1 MKIAYT
7 VEPLDS
13 SDDWS
18 RLAQALGGE
27 DRDVVR
33 NTLRHLHV
41 LDVKCYVLEDQ
52 YIDRDYSA
60 DYSHFYART
69 FQAHDRHCKRVHF
82 FSADISPLFLR
93 PLSTDRLRQI
103 QDFANTTYC
112 GFCVIRPLPT
122 APIGR
127 TVLKGQVRSGFDME
141 ATVTCRADF
150 DANLLGVDLQ
160 VAGTSFLQQDARVGA
175 CAQVA
180 IWAGMRHMH
189 ARYNYNW
196 VSVAD
201 ITQFAT
207 PTTAAEAVSLPAG
220 SDFLTSERMIRGIS
234 EAGYQPL
241 CFRGPDIDRAIL
253 PYVESGIPVIL
264 GLNVGGTV
272 GHAVTVIGRVFAKQA
287 NPTANAIDYVAA
299 YVVHD
304 DQGGPYMWLPMD
316 DNASTTFSF
325 TDDTTKRDTPG
336 GTIELNVRC
345 HAVFAVALMST
356 RVFSTAAAAEHS
368 AWDRIDDTLHDMPEI
383 RRLLDERQ
391 LPVNATFL
399 DELQA
404 AHSAG
409 HIVLRT
415 YLTSAAGYRRHLA
428 AGSASD
434 DLKDALLDLHLPH
447 FTWITE
453 ISTIDSYN
461 HPSPSLRR
469 IYGHTVLDATSTGK
483 AGDGLLVLHLPGLL
497 VTNDIN
503 AREDP
508 EKLAIIEG
516 DGLYKCRGETPL
528 GHSRSCW

>member
-13 SDDWS
+13 PNDWS
-18 RLAQALGGE
+18 RLAQALGSGE
-27 DRDVVR
+27 SDVVR
-33 NTLRHLHV
+33 NTLRHLRV
-41 LDVKCYVLEDQ
+41 LDAKCYVLEDR

-60 DYSHFYART
+60 DFFHFYAST
-69 FQAHDRHCKRVHF
+69 FRAHDRHCKRVHF
-82 FSADISPLFLR
+82 FSADISQMLRR
-93 PLSTDRLRQI
+93 PLSTDGLRQI
-103 QDFANTTYC
+103 QDFASTTYC

-127 TVLKGQVRSGFDME
+127 TVLKGRVRSAFDME
-141 ATVTCRADF
+141 AAVTCRATF

-160 VAGTSFLQQDARVGA
+160 VAGASFLQQDSRVGA

-201 ITQFAT
+201 ITRFAT

-220 SDFLTSERMIRGIS
+220 ADFLTSERMIRGIS

-241 CFRGPDIDRAIL
+241 CFRRPDIARAIL

-264 GLNVGGTV
+264 GLNVGEAV
-272 GHAVTVIGRVFAKQA
+272 GHAVTVIGRVFAKQKK
-287 NPTANAIDYVAA
+287 PTNNAVDYVPA
-299 YVVHD
+299 YIVHD

-316 DNASTTFSF
+316 PDASTTFSF

-356 RVFSTAAAAEHS
+356 RVFSTAAAAEFS
-368 AWDRIDDTLHDMPEI
+368 ARDRIDSTLQTMPRI
-383 RRLLDERQ
+383 RRVLDELQ
-391 LPVNATFL
+391 LPVNTRLL

-404 AHSAG
+404 AHRAG
-409 HIVLRT
+409 RIVLRT
-415 YLTSAAGYRRHLA
+415 YLTSAAGYRRHLFG
-428 AGSASD
+428 GSASD
-434 DLKDALLDLHLPH
+434 NLKDAVLDLHLPH

-453 ISTIDSYN
+453 ISTVDSYN
-461 HPSPSLRR
+461 QSSRGLRR

-497 VTNDIN
+497 FTNDIN

-508 EKLAIIEG
+508 EKFTTIE
-516 DGLYKCRGETPL
+516 DDRLYECREKRL
-528 GHSRSCW
+528 

>member
-1 MKIAYT
+1 MKINHT
-7 VEPLDS
+7 VETLDS
-13 SDDWS
+13 QDAWS
-18 RLAQALGGE
+18 RLADALGGG
-27 DRDVVR
+27 DLDVVR
-33 NTLRHLHV
+33 NTLRHLRV
-41 LDVKCYVLEDQ
+41 LNAKSYVLEGT

-60 DYSHFYART
+60 DYLHFYART
-69 FQAHDRHCKRVHF
+69 FRGHDRHCKRVHF
-82 FSADISPLFLR
+82 FSDDISQLLRR

-103 QDFANTTYC
+103 QDFAKTTYC

-127 TVLKGQVRSGFDME
+127 TVLKAQVRNGFDME

-150 DANLLGVDLQ
+150 DAHLLGVDLQ
-160 VAGTSFLQQDARVGA
+160 VTGASFLQQDARVGA

-201 ITQFAT
+201 ITRFAT
-207 PTTAAEAVSLPAG
+207 PTTATEAVSLPAG
-220 SDFLTSERMIRGIS
+220 SDFLTSERMIRAIS
-234 EAGYQPL
+234 EASYQPL
-241 CFRGPDIDRAIL
+241 CFRGFHIDRDIL

-264 GLNVGGTV
+264 GLNIGGTL
-272 GHAVTVIGRVFAKQA
+272 GHAVTVVGRVFAKQRE
-287 NPTANAIDYVAA
+287 PTNSAIA
-299 YVVHD
+299 YVPAYIVHD
-304 DQGGPYMWLPMD
+304 DQGGPYMWFPMD
-316 DNASTTFSF
+316 RDASTTFSF
-325 TDDTTKRDTPG
+325 TEDTIKRHTSE
-336 GTIELNVRC
+336 GTIELNARC

-356 RVFSTAAAAEHS
+356 RVFSTAAASEHS
-368 AWDRIDDTLHDMPEI
+368 ARDRINYTLNNMPTI
-383 RRLLDERQ
+383 RRLLTKRQ
-391 LPVNATFL
+391 LPVNARLL

-404 AHSAG
+404 AHGDS

-428 AGSASD
+428 EGSASD
-434 DLKDALLDLHLPH
+434 SLKDAVLDLHLPH

-461 HPSPSLRR
+461 QASPGLRR

-483 AGDGLLVLHLPGLL
+483 RGDGLLVLHLPGLL
-497 VTNDIN
+497 FTNDIN
-503 AREDP
+503 AREEP

-516 DGLYKCRGETPL
+516 DRLYECREKRL
-528 GHSRSCW
+528 